1 MESPLARAPGGSPG
15 NAHLGLA
22 PWVGVALSVLLLA
35 ASCGGGGG
43 DGGDDTTSRIAG
55 YLRPSPYDRLVFE
68 VDRVGERGPR
78 SRAEDMIL
86 GGVEAIVDKPGGVS
100 IVYDDVLEAGG
111 PWSFDALQRL
121 AAESYDGQPGA
132 ATVHV
137 MILDGT
143 YADPNALGVAW
154 DHRHIA
160 LFADVIEAQC
170 AGLAAVLSSGLA
182 DRACDRT
189 WMAIWGHELGHVVGL
204 VDLGTPMQEP
214 HRDPDGSHHCDE
226 ESCLMWRSHDGSNL
240 LEHVRGRIER
250 DEVELG
256 FDAACLTDL
265 AAVRGTAAPDG
276 GT

>member
-1 MESPLARAPGGSPG
+1 VRRATPGDFPTRDARP
-15 NAHLGLA
+15 GLA

-35 ASCGGGGG
+35 ASCGADGGGG
-43 DGGDDTTSRIAG
+43 DTESRILD
-55 YLRPSPYDRLVFE
+55 YLRSSSYDRLVFE

-78 SRAEDMIL
+78 SRAEDLLI

-111 PWSFDALQRL
+111 PWSYDALRQL
-121 AAESYDGQPGA
+121 ADETYDGQPGA

-137 MILDGT
+137 MIVDGT

-170 AGLAAVLSSGLA
+170 AGLAAALSTGLS

-189 WMAIWGHELGHVVGL
+189 WMSIWAHELGHVVGL
-204 VDLGTPMQEP
+204 VDLGTTMQEP
-214 HRDPDGSHHCDE
+214 HRDPGGTHHCDD
-226 ESCLMWRSHDGSNL
+226 ESCLMWRSHDGSDL

-250 DEVELG
+250 DEVQLG
-256 FDAACLTDL
+256 FDAACLADL
-265 AAVRGTAAPDG
+265 AAARGTPTGDG